1 MFNSIYDYFET
12 IYDKAGIDAQ
22 QDEENRVWEMY
33 NNDEE
38 AFDAFIAENKID
50 LSIHTIDCAEDDFT
64 LWCWDMEG

>member
-1 MFNSIYDYFET
+1 MSIYEYFET

-22 QDEENRVWEMY
+22 LDEENRVWEMY

-38 AFDAFIAENKID
+38 AFDAFVAENNID
-50 LSIHTIDCAEDDFT
+50 LSIHTVDCVEDDFT

>member
-1 MFNSIYDYFET
+1 MSIYEYFET

-22 QDEENRVWEMY
+22 LDEENRVWQMY

-38 AFDAFIAENKID
+38 AFDAFIVENNID
-50 LSIHTIDCAEDDFT
+50 LSIYTVDCVEDDFT